1 LHFRE
6 NIMIDHVGFSVS
18 DYARAK
24 AFYEKVL
31 APLGYALV
39 MEVGP
44 PHSEQPAAGFGS
56 GGKPDFWIGGDG
68 NPLPTLPRKRG
79 RVGRG
84 LHIAIVAKD
93 RATVDAFHRAALA
106 AGGKDNGAPGVRP
119 HYHANY
125 YGAFVLDPDGHNIE
139 AVCHAPA

>member
-1 LHFRE
+1 
-6 NIMIDHVGFSVS
+6 MIDHVGFSVS

-24 AFYEKVL
+24 AFYEKAL

-44 PHSEQPAAGFGS
+44 PQNEQPAAGFGS

-68 NPLPTLPRKRG
+68 KPGKP
-79 RVGRG
+79 V
-84 LHIAIVAKD
+84 HIAILAKD
-93 RATVDAFHRAALA
+93 RQTVDAFHRAALA

-119 HYHANY
+119 HYHASY